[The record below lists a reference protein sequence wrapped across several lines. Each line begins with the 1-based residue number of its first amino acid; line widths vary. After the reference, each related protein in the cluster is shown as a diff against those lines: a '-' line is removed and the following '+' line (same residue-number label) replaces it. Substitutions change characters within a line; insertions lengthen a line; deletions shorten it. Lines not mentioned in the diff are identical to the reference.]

1 MYQVGPVQMF
11 RDERLRPLADLVLT
25 LVNKVN
31 GDEAISILKE
41 STLSQEFVSD
51 RVREIVEESL
61 LSVNIGDLLGVNE
74 R

>member
-1 MYQVGPVQMF
+1 MF
-11 RDERLRPLADLVLT
+11 RDERLRPLADLVLS

-41 STLSQEFVSD
+41 STLSQEFVAD